1 MALPSYHV
9 QNFVHDSRFPYA
21 LYWDFCKKLGEL
33 LVLRRSIKILS
44 KRSEIDYLKNK
55 PAQSNSQLNMPD
67 VAHEIKI
74 SIDRLFLLILFMCI
88 TICMTEGERK
98 VF

>member
-1 MALPSYHV
+1 MLFTGISA
-9 QNFVHDSRFPYA
+9 
-21 LYWDFCKKLGEL
+21 KKLGEL

-88 TICMTEGERK
+88 TICMTKCERK

>member
-1 MALPSYHV
+1 MLFTGISA
-9 QNFVHDSRFPYA
+9 
-21 LYWDFCKKLGEL
+21 KKLGEL

-74 SIDRLFLLILFMCI
+74 SIDRLFVANFIYAYYNMYDKRRKKGIL
-88 TICMTEGERK
+88 K
-98 VF
+98 

>member
-1 MALPSYHV
+1 MT
-9 QNFVHDSRFPYA
+9 DIRFPYA
-21 LYWDFCKKLGEL
+21 LYWDFCKKTG
-33 LVLRRSIKILS
+33 RTF
-44 KRSEIDYLKNK
+44 RSEIDYLKNK

>member
-1 MALPSYHV
+1 MYKTLCMIA
-9 QNFVHDSRFPYA
+9 DSLMLFTGISA
-21 LYWDFCKKLGEL
+21 KKLGEL